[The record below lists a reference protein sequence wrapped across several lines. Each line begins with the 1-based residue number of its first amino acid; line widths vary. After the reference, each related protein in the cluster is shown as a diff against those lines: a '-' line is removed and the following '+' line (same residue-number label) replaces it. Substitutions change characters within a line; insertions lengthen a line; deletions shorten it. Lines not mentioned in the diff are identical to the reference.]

1 VTHIAPYT
9 GAGHSMAVAL
19 VSQNANGAS
28 NRKPTTAHTNPTL
41 YLYAAGTANANHFVR
56 LSHDGTAATIESAT
70 GNLNLV
76 APAGSSIRANGS
88 PVSSK
93 AFAIAMAAAL

>member
-1 VTHIAPYT
+1 
-9 GAGHSMAVAL
+9 M
-19 VSQNANGAS
+19 
-28 NRKPTTAHTNPTL
+28 
-41 YLYAAGTANANHFVR
+41 YLYAEGSANANHFVR
-56 LSHDGTAATIESAT
+56 LSHDGTATTIESGT
-70 GNLNLV
+70 GDINLV